1 MRVLLSYMDPDSGQE
16 VESIYNWNDL
26 REWLDDWPNRVAPTE
41 ITLKRISDED

>member
-1 MRVLLSYMDPDSGQE
+1 MRVLLSYMDPAHGEQSSVFNE
-16 VESIYNWNDL
+16 NDL